1 VFEKIVSQIVLTT
14 IEKVFC
20 CVAEGSWKDR
30 LDFLTPRGV
39 KQSTLIL

>member
-1 VFEKIVSQIVLTT
+1 VFEKVVSQVVLTT
-14 IEKVFC
+14 IEKVYC
-20 CVAEGSWKDR
+20 CVAEGSWEEG